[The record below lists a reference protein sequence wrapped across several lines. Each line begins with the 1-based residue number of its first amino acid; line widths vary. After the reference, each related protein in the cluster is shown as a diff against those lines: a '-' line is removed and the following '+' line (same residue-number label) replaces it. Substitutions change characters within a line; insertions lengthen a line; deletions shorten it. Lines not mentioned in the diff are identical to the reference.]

1 VIGVG
6 FTPVGRVAGER
17 TVAFVMANS
26 SIIELLP
33 EEQGLGP
40 TTRIARVGA
49 NPAYDDDIIRFEL
62 RPNPRYLTSL
72 AQYPDDPT
80 RMPSVRAVIL
90 RGALDDELFLVGKY
104 IKPSL
109 RFEVYTVEHSQLL
122 AGGEVD
128 PSFDHFGL
136 AWYLG
141 HLEASENG
149 VLSANIRAILL
160 DQFFGFDAGV
170 RLAPT
175 GTFHIGLWFGDPAD
189 VAQGGFDVHRAPSM
203 DREQRGGPLA
213 LISVPVD
220 ATGLGP
226 LCTHPSTWVSLAN
239 CFP

>member
-1 VIGVG
+1 
-6 FTPVGRVAGER
+6 
-17 TVAFVMANS
+17 MANS
-26 SIIELLP
+26 SFIEPLP
-33 EEQGLGP
+33 DEPGLGP

-49 NPAYDDDIIRFEL
+49 NRAYDDDIIRLAL
-62 RPNPRYLTSL
+62 RPNPTCLASL
-72 AQYPDDPT
+72 AQYPDDPI

-90 RGALDDELFLVGKY
+90 RGALDDELFLVGKF
-104 IKPSL
+104 IKPNL
-109 RFEVYTVEHSQLL
+109 RFEMYTVEHSPLL

-141 HLEASENG
+141 HLEACENG

-160 DQFFGFDAGV
+160 DQFFGFDKGV
-170 RLAPT
+170 RLAPA
-175 GTFHIGLWFGDPAD
+175 GTFHIGLWFADPAD
-189 VAQGGFDVHRAPSM
+189 VAPRGLDVNRAPSM
-203 DREQRGGPLA
+203 DGEQRGGPLA
-213 LISVPVD
+213 LVSVPVD